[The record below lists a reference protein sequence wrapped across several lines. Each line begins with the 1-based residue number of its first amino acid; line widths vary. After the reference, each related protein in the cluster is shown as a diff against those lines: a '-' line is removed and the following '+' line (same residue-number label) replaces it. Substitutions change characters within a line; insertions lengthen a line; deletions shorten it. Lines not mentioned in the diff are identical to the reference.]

1 MRYGAT
7 NRRGTTRADLV
18 AAVLLLAGGG
28 VLWTLDPD
36 GQLAVA
42 RGLRDTVLYP
52 FLAVHEAFAERARV
66 AGRLAELRQERDS
79 LVREALALHALAGD
93 ALRLRELLGVGPPP
107 EGSLVPADLVPG
119 RPRVGDSDVF
129 MLRGP
134 GLEGVEAPAAVL
146 AGNGLLGVLRATRGG
161 GGKGEFWTH
170 PDFRV
175 SVRTGDGA
183 TTGIVR
189 AVRDGDGQPVMLLE
203 GAPYQAEIASGT
215 ELFTTGLGGIYPPGL
230 KVGTVDSV
238 SAVESG
244 WARSYYVRPAVRP
257 EEAGAV
263 LVWRRPDETP

>member
-1 MRYGAT
+1 MRYRAT
-7 NRRGTTRADLV
+7 NRRGTTRADIV
-18 AAVLLLAGGG
+18 AALLLLAAGGG
-28 VLWTLDPD
+28 LSTLDA
-36 GQLAVA
+36 GQQLTVA
-42 RGLRDTVLYP
+42 RVLRDTVLHP

-66 AGRLAELRQERDS
+66 AGRLAELREERDS
-79 LVREALALHALAGD
+79 LVREVLALQALAGD
-93 ALRLRELLGVGPPP
+93 ARRLRELLGLDALP
-107 EGSLVPADLVPG
+107 EGSLVPADLLPG

-134 GLEGVEAPAAVL
+134 GLGDVGPPAGVL
-146 AGNGLLGVLRATRGG
+146 TGDGLVGVLRATDRR

-175 SVRTGDGA
+175 SVRTADGA

-189 AVRDGDGQPVMLLE
+189 AVRERNGQAVMLLE
-203 GAPYQAEIASGT
+203 GAPYQAEIAPGT
-215 ELFTTGLGGIYPPGL
+215 HLFTTGLGAIYPPGL
-230 KVGTVDSV
+230 KVGIVDSV

-263 LVWRRPDETP
+263 LVWRRPDGTP